1 MNAQNCQGR
10 LLFKKF
16 KVEVSLDYKATM
28 ITSDRRIE
36 DNYAGTWKA
45 GEIFTDFTKRELSCQ
60 KLLAAKKATLLE
72 GWAHKN
78 IDTAIRRDF
87 SAGYPFPRIGHGQ
100 GYAPPPEYYADQPYF
115 EGNPP
120 EPIAEAVPL
129 IDQLRSRQP
138 FIPLLNNLPIAG
150 PYYFID
156 EETDIPPNLDKEK
169 YVLTPENETVFQSQ
183 DDYQK
188 WLAQYLPAAMPV
200 YFPKAPNDPEPEADP
215 RTVRTLFETK
225 EKWTDFLKI
234 AGGRGINCGGQA
246 QCGINFNLGNFR
258 NSTDYIQCSTSTTYT
273 GPDAPDNTS
282 GTAIITVNPSV
293 FSGRKISD
301 VYTPEGG
308 LYFDTYGRSIKK
320 SDTLKQVDKF
330 GNFLFNDWEKFPP
343 TPLPDP
349 LPILDQFLYE
359 FYDRFFLFEY
369 FNNKQKGCG
378 QLIDAISKIYKD
390 EDVMPY
396 QLYFPY
402 LTGFEEMSEFFVPF
416 AAGFILQPFDF
427 ITTITASEGH
437 LIATSTASKNDDGP
451 FVQRSASS
459 TITYTITYEDR

>member
-28 ITSDRRIE
+28 TTSDRRIE

-45 GEIFTDFTKRELSCQ
+45 GEIFTDFTKRELSCP
-60 KLLAAKKATLLE
+60 KLLAAKKATLAE

-87 SAGYPFPRIGHGQ
+87 SAGYPFPSMGQGQ
-100 GYAPPPEYYADQPYF
+100 GYAPPPEYYADQPYDV
-115 EGNPP
+115 
-120 EPIAEAVPL
+120 AEAVPL

-138 FIPLLNNLPIAG
+138 FIPLLNNLPITG
-150 PYYFID
+150 PYYFKD
-156 EETDIPPNLDKEK
+156 KETDIPPNLDKEQF
-169 YVLTPENETVFQSQ
+169 VLSPNETIFESQ
-183 DDYQK
+183 DDYQN

-215 RTVRTLFETK
+215 RTVPTLFETK
-225 EKWTDFLKI
+225 KKWTDFLKI

-246 QCGINFNLGNFR
+246 QCGINFNLTNPQ
-258 NSTDYIQCSTSTTYT
+258 NSTDHIQCSTSTTYSVP
-273 GPDAPDNTS
+273 GAPDNTS
-282 GTAIITVNPSV
+282 GTAIIYGNPSV

-301 VYTPEGG
+301 VYTPDGG
-308 LYFDTYGRSIKK
+308 LYYDTYGRSIKK

-349 LPILDQFLYE
+349 LPIPDQFLYQ
-359 FYDRFFLFEY
+359 FYDQFFLFEY

-378 QLIDAISKIYKD
+378 QLIDAISKIYKGK
-390 EDVMPY
+390 DVMPY

-402 LTGFEEMSEFFVPF
+402 QTGFEEMSEFFVPF
-416 AAGFILQPFDF
+416 AAGFMLYPFDF
-427 ITTITASEGH
+427 KTTITANDGL
-437 LIATSTASKNDDGP
+437 LIATSTASKSYDGP
-451 FVQRSASS
+451 FLQRSAES